1 MAIFCPTGPTNRS
14 RPIANLFN
22 FYVLVQFGW
31 NLVSGLRL
39 SCYFPA
45 PFMLLFCSYS
55 TPSRLQLLPCP
66 CRTLALLLPYYCPAH
81 FKLLSGT
88 FLAPPQVLPS
98 SCPLSALFCFTLL
111 SSATALFLPCSCPA
125 HTSTPLL
132 LCSSPAPGPANPS
145 LAAFIISTLQLFLAR
160 QEPPFMVS
168 NGFES
173 KKSLK
178 SGFQGRKILE
188 IKVFKAENPWN
199 QGFQGSNSCLT
210 LKSRF
215 SRKMLFAEEW
225 AQIFFSSLQKYAK
238 RLTQHKNEALWAA
251 DLGIIEKILLCRK
264 SYKDLLC
271 IFVLEITENLEI
283 KVFKAVWPWFLDFQV
298 YPAVFHHFYCFIP
311 HTT

>member
-1 MAIFCPTGPTNRS
+1 MYKKLPFFFKTTYSIMNS
-14 RPIANLFN
+14 
-22 FYVLVQFGW
+22 VQ
-31 NLVSGLRL
+31 
-39 SCYFPA
+39 
-45 PFMLLFCSYS
+45 
-55 TPSRLQLLPCP
+55 
-66 CRTLALLLPYYCPAH
+66 
-81 FKLLSGT
+81 
-88 FLAPPQVLPS
+88 
-98 SCPLSALFCFTLL
+98 TLL
-111 SSATALFLPCSCPA
+111 WFCELV
-125 HTSTPLL
+125 
-132 LCSSPAPGPANPS
+132 
-145 LAAFIISTLQLFLAR
+145 AR
-160 QEPPFMVS
+160 REPPLKVS
-168 NGFES
+168 NGFKS

-178 SGFQGRKILE
+178 SSFQSIKILE

-283 KVFKAVWPWFLDFQV
+283 KVFKAVWPWFLGFQV
-298 YPAVFHHFYCFIP
+298 YPADRARSEE
-311 HTT
+311 

>member
-1 MAIFCPTGPTNRS
+1 MNS
-14 RPIANLFN
+14 
-22 FYVLVQFGW
+22 VQ
-31 NLVSGLRL
+31 
-39 SCYFPA
+39 
-45 PFMLLFCSYS
+45 
-55 TPSRLQLLPCP
+55 
-66 CRTLALLLPYYCPAH
+66 
-81 FKLLSGT
+81 
-88 FLAPPQVLPS
+88 
-98 SCPLSALFCFTLL
+98 TLL
-111 SSATALFLPCSCPA
+111 WFCELV
-125 HTSTPLL
+125 
-132 LCSSPAPGPANPS
+132 
-145 LAAFIISTLQLFLAR
+145 AR
-160 QEPPFMVS
+160 REPPFMVS
-168 NGFES
+168 NGFKS

-178 SGFQGRKILE
+178 SSFQSIKILE

-283 KVFKAVWPWFLDFQV
+283 KVFKAVWPWFLGFQV
-298 YPAVFHHFYCFIP
+298 YPAVRGRSKREGEGEE
-311 HTT
+311 

>member
-1 MAIFCPTGPTNRS
+1 MNS
-14 RPIANLFN
+14 
-22 FYVLVQFGW
+22 VQ
-31 NLVSGLRL
+31 
-39 SCYFPA
+39 
-45 PFMLLFCSYS
+45 
-55 TPSRLQLLPCP
+55 
-66 CRTLALLLPYYCPAH
+66 
-81 FKLLSGT
+81 
-88 FLAPPQVLPS
+88 
-98 SCPLSALFCFTLL
+98 TLL
-111 SSATALFLPCSCPA
+111 WFCELV
-125 HTSTPLL
+125 
-132 LCSSPAPGPANPS
+132 
-145 LAAFIISTLQLFLAR
+145 AR
-160 QEPPFMVS
+160 RELPFMVS
-168 NGFES
+168 NGFKS

-178 SGFQGRKILE
+178 SSFQSIKILE

-283 KVFKAVWPWFLDFQV
+283 KVFKAVWPWFLGFQV
-298 YPAVFHHFYCFIP
+298 YPAVGKWEIKFHFALLFIGLFPSFFPLFLSSFSYIKFIYMENVQVVNWCFRASVS
-311 HTT
+311 